1 MSRHSYLPGSQSN
14 AAWTV
19 VLRRTSLP
27 PRPTSLLPVLSHNC
41 PTHSRR
47 VLPPPG
53 LPARPTSLLLV
64 LSHNFPT
71 HSRRVFPPPP
81 LPLVLSPN
89 FPTRLRRM
97 FPSLL
102 PVLSLNFPTHS
113 RRVFPSPPP
122 RLDIK
127 QSDTAQSPGSP
138 KTRWIHISNP
148 TLTWGKRESE
158 WRSNIAMP
166 RAVRPAWTFR

>member
-27 PRPTSLLPVLSHNC
+27 PRPTSLL
-41 PTHSRR
+41 
-47 VLPPPG
+47 
-53 LPARPTSLLLV
+53 LV

-81 LPLVLSPN
+81 RPTSLPLVLSPN

-97 FPSLL
+97 VPSLL

-113 RRVFPSPPP
+113 RRVFPSPPS